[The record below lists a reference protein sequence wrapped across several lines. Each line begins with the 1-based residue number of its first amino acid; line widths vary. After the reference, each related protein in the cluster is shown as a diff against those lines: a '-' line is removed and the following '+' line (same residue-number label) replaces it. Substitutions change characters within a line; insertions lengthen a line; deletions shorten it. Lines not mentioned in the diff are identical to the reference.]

1 MVSQPRQSRTPL
13 FSQDSFESSLSFV
26 EWTALGTSLGGSIL
40 GVLLQQGMLAISSL
54 YLSSLGLSFVNRH
67 RTEQQLQRQLE
78 QQASYVQQVKE
89 YQKQTAT
96 RSEFKG
102 LEQQMELVTSKTSEQ
117 LERLQEGVNSQ
128 QESSASWKQVEQ
140 QLEKLQTSLE
150 AYFSNAQKLIATPV
164 VGRGRVA
171 IFIDHANLEHTAK
184 NLGVKRIEYQALLE
198 TLKQDAPLAGA
209 WFYIGVDSRNKKQ
222 EYFLKCLR
230 NMGYQIVDKPVIYRP
245 DGSCKGNLDVELAL
259 NLVAFADQYDTAVLV
274 SGDGDFTSAVKQV
287 QQQGKK
293 VEVVSIRDHASN
305 DLRKAA
311 DRFISLKTI
320 KDQICRIA
328 A

>member
-1 MVSQPRQSRTPL
+1 MVSQPRQSRTSL
-13 FSQDSFESSLSFV
+13 FSQGSFESSLNFA
-26 EWTALGTSLGGSIL
+26 EWTALGTSVGGSVL
-40 GVLLQQGMLAISSL
+40 GLLLQQGMLAISSF

-67 RTEQQLQRQLE
+67 RTEQQLKRQLE

-89 YQKQTAT
+89 NQKQTAT
-96 RSEFKG
+96 SSQVQG
-102 LEQQMELVTSKTSEQ
+102 LQQQIEVTNSNTSQQ
-117 LERLQEGVNSQ
+117 LQSLQQGVNSLQ
-128 QESSASWKQVEQ
+128 DSPVHWEQVEQ

-150 AYFSNAQKLIATPV
+150 AYFSNTQKLIATPV
-164 VGRGRVA
+164 AGRGRVA
-171 IFIDHANLEHTAK
+171 IFIDHGNLEHTAK
-184 NLGVKRIEYQALLE
+184 DLGVKRIEYQALLD

-209 WFYIGVDSRNKKQ
+209 WFYIGVDSRKKKQ
-222 EYFLKCLR
+222 ECFLKCLR

-320 KDQICRIA
+320 KDQICRMA